1 VHPEHERAP
10 AEAGDRVEDE
20 RTDDGAQRRRQQRG
34 YEPSVPFATWKPAK
48 GRTISDGI
56 GGNTVSTAMTTA
68 SPAYPAS
75 TTASSM
81 VPVRSAS
88 MLANPGWRRC
98 MRNS

>member
-1 VHPEHERAP
+1 M
-10 AEAGDRVEDE
+10 
-20 RTDDGAQRRRQQRG
+20 
-34 YEPSVPFATWKPAK
+34 
-48 GRTISDGI
+48 ISDGI

-75 TTASSM
+75 TTAFSM

-88 MLANPGWRRC
+88 MLANPGWRPS